1 MRQNR
6 LVYNFIN
13 LFFLLISLFFIHY
26 SGILYI
32 GFSISTILLLFLL
45 IFLIHILKF
54 FKLYFVVLEEHI
66 PIRRMIKLYIKST
79 FVSILLPFKVGELY
93 KFYLLGYDI
102 NNYSKSA
109 IAIIIDKFFDAI
121 VLCVLFIGS
130 SFVFHSFLSILA
142 WILLIL
148 LVLCTSIYVLFLGT
162 YEYLNR
168 FFIGSKQSQN
178 NLFALRLLET
188 INEFYLKAKD
198 MIRGRGLVLITLTCL
213 YWICE
218 SIFIMIITKMQDTK
232 IGFLNVISYIND
244 SFLGIQNQVFSIY
257 VYLCV
262 FAFLIILLFIYTKKF
277 FGGYNEKG
285 NNNL

>member
-148 LVLCTSIYVLFLGT
+148 LVLCTSIYVLFPGT